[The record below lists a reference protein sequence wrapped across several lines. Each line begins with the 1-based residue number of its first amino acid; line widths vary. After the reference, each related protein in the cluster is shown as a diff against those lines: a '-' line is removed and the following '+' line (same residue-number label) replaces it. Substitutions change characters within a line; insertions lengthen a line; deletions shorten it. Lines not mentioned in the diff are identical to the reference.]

1 MKIIIQLKMENTRIS
16 IQRSNTEKIKVNM
29 INNKM
34 RAYNLIRNSKA
45 NYEKKNRNKI
55 TTIVVGERV
64 SENES
69 GNKAAKDAKKKM
81 VIGKL
86 NNPCKTESNTTL
98 MKIFVQKQKLKSIN
112 ALDIK
117 QRRDLNINKSKEIH
131 GQRQKNDKI
140 EKILNYKSIIML
152 LLIFINDKSY
162 ISELKLKSNLNYEI
176 NWLFI
181 SLFYI
186 VKLSYFLNEKLIYQS
201 LISRLVDYFN
211 KIKNILFG
219 CYLFGLKLN
228 IE

>member
-1 MKIIIQLKMENTRIS
+1 VQLTNDTPIDNPQPYTDLFKSSVKLLSRHRINS
-16 IQRSNTEKIKVNM
+16 KKQRANTEKINLNM
-29 INNKM
+29 INNKT
-34 RAYNLIRNSKA
+34 RAYNLLKNSKA
-45 NYEKKNRNKI
+45 NYEKKNRNL
-55 TTIVVGERV
+55 TTPIVAGERV

-98 MKIFVQKQKLKSIN
+98 MKIFVQEQKLKSIN
-112 ALDIK
+112 ALDIR

-131 GQRQKNDKI
+131 GQKQKNDKI
-140 EKILNYKSIIML
+140 GKILNYKSIIML

-181 SLFYI
+181 LYVPFNVSLNLYFFLVN
-186 VKLSYFLNEKLIYQS
+186 VK
-201 LISRLVDYFN
+201 
-211 KIKNILFG
+211 
-219 CYLFGLKLN
+219 
-228 IE
+228 